1 MSKTLPKGHLSCLS
15 KTFRYA
21 PAAHTNVA
29 QTFARIA
36 RELKER
42 EEQRAAVQTDP
53 QHAMLVSRPFPLE
66 TVQSAWRLLRTGG
79 LRPAQYPELVIVR

>member
-1 MSKTLPKGHLSCLS
+1 MSKMLPKGHLSCLS
-15 KTFRYA
+15 KTFRYT

-42 EEQRAAVQTDP
+42 EEQSAAVQADP

-66 TVQSAWRLLRTGG
+66 TVQSAWRRLRTAG
-79 LRPAQYPELVIVR
+79 LRAALHPELVIVR

>member
-15 KTFRYA
+15 KAFRYT

-42 EEQRAAVQTDP
+42 REESDTVQAEP
-53 QHAMLVSRPFPLE
+53 QLLVSRPLPLE

-79 LRPAQYPELVIVR
+79 LRSAQQRELVVVR

>member
-15 KTFRYA
+15 KAFRYT

-42 EEQRAAVQTDP
+42 REENAAAQAGP
-53 QHAMLVSRPFPLE
+53 QHTILVSRPFPLE
-66 TVQSAWRLLRTGG
+66 TVQSASRLLRTGG
-79 LRPAQYPELVIVR
+79 LRPAQSRELMIVR